1 MLKTSEW
8 LVGSVLLRFYER
20 KSYTGIELN
29 KFNRLKMHCNGKT
42 EQCSFEKKNNNI
54 KCGSNA
60 LQNVFKYL
68 IKQLKFQ

>member
-8 LVGSVLLRFYER
+8 LVESVLLRFYER
-20 KSYTGIELN
+20 KPYTGFEL
-29 KFNRLKMHCNGKT
+29 NRLKMHCNGKT
-42 EQCSFEKKNNNI
+42 EQCSFKKKHNNI